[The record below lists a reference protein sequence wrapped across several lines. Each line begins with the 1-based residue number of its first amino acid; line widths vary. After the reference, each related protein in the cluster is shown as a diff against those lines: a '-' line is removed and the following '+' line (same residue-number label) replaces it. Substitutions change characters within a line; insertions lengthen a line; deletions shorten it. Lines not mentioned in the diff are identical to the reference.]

1 MICSHRRLIS
11 GPGHRSASPV
21 CRPEPASTA
30 DTTNIYYDCSTFR
43 RKKQQIRYNISAK
56 NNYHI
61 RYVVL
66 CIRQPQHTRNGQ
78 ESQQRGVASI
88 RESAPICKCRRKA
101 RKWHSERSEES
112 KQPDSLPQAPA
123 PQGRGFPSSIGCGPY
138 RRASNARPYAP
149 HFIRP
154 PHTGRR
160 GRRPLHRKLFT
171 PRSTLHMP
179 QPEFFARAT

>member
-1 MICSHRRLIS
+1 M
-11 GPGHRSASPV
+11 
-21 CRPEPASTA
+21 
-30 DTTNIYYDCSTFR
+30 
-43 RKKQQIRYNISAK
+43 
-56 NNYHI
+56 
-61 RYVVL
+61 VL

-88 RESAPICKCRRKA
+88 RELAPICKCRRKA

-112 KQPDSLPQAPA
+112 NQPDSLPQAPA
-123 PQGRGFPSSIGCGPY
+123 PQGTGFPSSIGCGPY

-154 PHTGRR
+154 LHTGRR
-160 GRRPLHRKLFT
+160 GRRPLHRKLLT
-171 PRSTLHMP
+171 PHSTLHTPAPRLPDGRAMLAPTLRTSYARRIRAVEGAGPYTGNSSLLMP